1 MDLLVQHRRWLCRF
15 ELRQAVEAAVI
26 DGELCAW
33 VAWPYVDLDAPASSG
48 ELRILAIARSLGG
61 VASERSLGDLLTSL
75 DETNTARVLRAV
87 SIACGGRR
95 HDPLQHRLRA
105 RRGRRDRRRPRPQTP
120 RAGAGVGAHPV
131 LAGRARRAGHA
142 GVDGAGLVAAPPP
155 PQDHRLR
162 GLPAPLGVLGVVAV
176 AVGCRQSGPGPGG

>member
-1 MDLLVQHRRWLCRF
+1 MTEHDPVERRPAERRPAGRPPCRAGIVGSDWPEQAAVDLLVQHRRLVVLASSCARPSRRPWL
-15 ELRQAVEAAVI
+15 

-33 VAWPYVDLDAPASSG
+33 VAWPYVDLNAPASSG

-95 HDPLQHRLRA
+95 HA
-105 RRGRRDRRRPRPQTP
+105 STAASVERRGGGVMT
-120 RAGAGVGAHPV
+120 GAAQG
-131 LAGRARRAGHA
+131 
-142 GVDGAGLVAAPPP
+142 
-155 PQDHRLR
+155 
-162 GLPAPLGVLGVVAV
+162 
-176 AVGCRQSGPGPGG
+176 S